1 MPELNPN
8 HPVTVEIRE
17 QWYKLCAILMMKFDK
32 IAVEITQKDI
42 ESLTDDL
49 VIAADARGGR
59 FVLRLMDRKEGE
71 RLARKEGERLA
82 RKEGGLPV

>member
-8 HPVTVEIRE
+8 HPVTTEIRE
-17 QWYKLCAILMMKFDK
+17 QWYKLCAILMSKFGQT
-32 IAVEITQKDI
+32 AVEITQADI
-42 ESLTDDL
+42 DQFLTENMAI
-49 VIAADARGGR
+49 VADARGGR

-71 RLARKEGERLA
+71 SLA